1 MPQPWLSKA
10 RSTLHARRR
19 RIHFLPLPIAEGPPG
34 KPAHIFVE
42 NPNDWHPLS
51 HNGHR
56 LESQRGAIVAL
67 HNLLNALS

>member
-1 MPQPWLSKA
+1 MVEEGFAAVLSTFVLGIVGFIFFCRQLLK
-10 RSTLHARRR
+10 
-19 RIHFLPLPIAEGPPG
+19 FGW
-34 KPAHIFVE
+34 AHLLAIFVE
-42 NPNDWHPLS
+42 NADVWLPLS